1 MINDIRSL
9 NGRNPSLMDEIR
21 FADYFLSYKK
31 QKAQKCAFCFLVEH
45 RGLAVCFG
53 YALHTI
59 GSATVA
65 SQQYPPHRSSLKTVR
80 RTVFLTLRP
89 SRVQIPF
96 LSYKKQKAQKCAF
109 CFLVEHRGLEPLTP
123 TLPVWCAPSC
133 ANAPC
138 KYILSASAL
147 KINRK
152 IYIFKL

>member
-1 MINDIRSL
+1 MKSALRITFYHI
-9 NGRNPSLMDEIR
+9 
-21 FADYFLSYKK
+21 KK

-109 CFLVEHRGLEPLTP
+109 RFLVEHRGLEPLTP

-133 ANAPC
+133 ANAP
-138 KYILSASAL
+138 YIYHRYVNILRQKNQVPYKNFFETALFYWHSAV
-147 KINRK
+147 
-152 IYIFKL
+152 F